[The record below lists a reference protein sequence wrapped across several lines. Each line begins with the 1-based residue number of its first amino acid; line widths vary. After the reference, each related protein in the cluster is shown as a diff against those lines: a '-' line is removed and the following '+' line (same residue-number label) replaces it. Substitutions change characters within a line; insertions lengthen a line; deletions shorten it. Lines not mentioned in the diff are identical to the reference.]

1 MFILKSKFTKL
12 YEKYTANS
20 TRLFDAYTKLSTLK
34 SEIHSLKYRNNK
46 LVLEIENLKDKRRK

>member
-1 MFILKSKFTKL
+1 MIVLKSRFIKL

-20 TRLFDAYTKLSTLK
+20 TKLFDAYTELSTLK

-46 LVLEIENLKDKRRK
+46 LVLEIENLKSKRRK